1 MQLKSLLKNN
11 DFYQFLLI
19 SIRQE
24 IRDTHLSERGV
35 VGNAT
40 PCLFGEDI

>member
-1 MQLKSLLKNN
+1 MQLKSFLKNN
-11 DFYQFLLI
+11 DFYQLLLI

-24 IRDTHLSERGV
+24 IRDTYLSERGV

-40 PCLFGEDI
+40 PCLFGAGI